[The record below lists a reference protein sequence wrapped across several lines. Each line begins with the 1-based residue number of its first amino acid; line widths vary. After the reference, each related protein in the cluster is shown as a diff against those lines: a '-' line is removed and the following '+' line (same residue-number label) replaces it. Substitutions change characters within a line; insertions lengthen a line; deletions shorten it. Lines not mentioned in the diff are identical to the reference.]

1 MLNRD
6 FIAKWVEKYR
16 ETEAESDAISFM
28 GRDGKSEEPDI
39 RNFSTIKKVL
49 RDRGY
54 LTRIDLEGI
63 SEFKSG
69 RRNINNVNE
78 NTEEEINSITKDVIE
93 SLSTEDTAYLI
104 KELVKLRGVGVKT
117 ASAVLTVLEP
127 ETFAVLD
134 YRAVRALVWKI
145 GQAQSYEVF
154 YRSLEVFRDPSA
166 EDYQWYNEKLNCI
179 AKETDTTPRMV
190 DMALWKFDKEVGYE

>member
-1 MLNRD
+1 MASGGNKVLNRD

-16 ETEAESDAISFM
+16 ETEAENDAISFM
-28 GRDGKSEEPDI
+28 WRDGKSEEPDI

-54 LTRIDLEGI
+54 LTRNGLEVI

-78 NTEEEINSITKDVIE
+78 NTEEEIKSITKDIIE

-104 KELVKLRGVGVKT
+104 KELVKLRGVGVK
-117 ASAVLTVLEP
+117 
-127 ETFAVLD
+127 
-134 YRAVRALVWKI
+134 R
-145 GQAQSYEVF
+145 
-154 YRSLEVFRDPSA
+154 
-166 EDYQWYNEKLNCI
+166 
-179 AKETDTTPRMV
+179 PRR
-190 DMALWKFDKEVGYE
+190 F